1 MSSNQQFG
9 LDFSGRLPIS
19 AQIGM
24 KQADDNANENWK
36 RETDAAI
43 RQVALTHELFT
54 ADEVVAEMD
63 RNQFHW
69 TTHNQAAL
77 GPRLKEVSK
86 SLRYMVATDQ
96 FKRSARPV
104 SHGNLLRVWKSR
116 IYPGTR

>member
-1 MSSNQQFG
+1 MSNTQQFG
-9 LDFSGRLPIS
+9 LDFSQRLPVS

-54 ADEVVAEMD
+54 ADEVRAEMD
-63 RNQFHW
+63 RNKFHW
-69 TTHNQAAL
+69 TTHNPSAL
-77 GPRLKEVSK
+77 GPRLKDVAK
-86 SLRYMVATDQ
+86 TLRYMVPTDQ

-104 SHGNLLRVWKSR
+104 SHGKLLRVWQSR
-116 IYPGTR
+116 IYQRG